1 MYKKHP
7 FEKGNKLY
15 FGRSHVQLVGVVLE
29 ASSEAITVAH
39 VELGC
44 FYRKPQVRTFTPDE
58 SVKLISEDEWVKRTQ
73 DEPAFMTRDRYLDL
87 QCEREA
93 LERAIAEGH
102 DTEAGETRLELIEL
116 VMNEAPWTLH
126 PDYGCIAKTEAA
138 LIEALE
144 EVSQQ
149 LRDHPDVSR
158 GNSKVHY
165 CYHKAEGALKDAA
178 DRRVMPTDRFMT
190 IQPAK
195 PQFYFCGICGEWHPA
210 GSDGDCRD
218 DANRFT
224 YDQLDA
230 KYGVGGWAEVNM
242 PA

>member
-1 MYKKHP
+1 MQSPDGFHAHPGENSEGIHLEVNTMYKKHQ

-29 ASSEAITVAH
+29 ASAERITVAH

-44 FYRKPQVRTFTPDE
+44 FFRKPQVIEFIPDE

-87 QCEREA
+87 QREREG
-93 LERAIAEGH
+93 LERANAEGH
-102 DTEAGETRLELIEL
+102 DTEEGDARLELIEL
-116 VMNEAPWTLH
+116 VTIELVMDEAPWTLH

-138 LIEALE
+138 LIDALE

-165 CYHKAEGALKDAA
+165 CFHKAKGALKDAA
-178 DRRVMPTDRFMT
+178 DRRVMP
-190 IQPAK
+190 
-195 PQFYFCGICGEWHPA
+195 
-210 GSDGDCRD
+210 
-218 DANRFT
+218 
-224 YDQLDA
+224 
-230 KYGVGGWAEVNM
+230 
-242 PA
+242 